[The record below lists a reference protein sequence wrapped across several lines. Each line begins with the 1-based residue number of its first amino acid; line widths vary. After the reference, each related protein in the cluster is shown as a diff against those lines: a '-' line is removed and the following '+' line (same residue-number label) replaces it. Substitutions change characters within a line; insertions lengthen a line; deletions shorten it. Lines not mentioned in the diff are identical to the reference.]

1 MDELNRE
8 LDSKIGEDDKIFE
21 DLEQRIDS
29 MEQGNLGRLI
39 GTGRNLV
46 ENVKTNLNKEN
57 RAGKGIKT
65 GVVVIIKAQ
74 ETIGKT
80 NGDKMFDGLEEIIYT
95 EENTSTKKSNP
106 KVTKKASSAK

>member
-1 MDELNRE
+1 MVQEE
-8 LDSKIGEDDKIFE
+8 
-21 DLEQRIDS
+21 
-29 MEQGNLGRLI
+29 
-39 GTGRNLV
+39 TGRNLV

-80 NGDKMFDGLEEIIYT
+80 NGDKMFDGLEAIIYK
-95 EENTSTKKSNP
+95 EEKVSAKKASP
-106 KVTKKASSAK
+106 KVTKKSSSTK